1 MAVFSELIKAR
12 LTLLVLLTTL
22 VGYYLGSDSPVE
34 YLRMLHTL
42 FGTAL
47 VAAGAAALNQLIE
60 REHDARMRRTENRP
74 LPSRRITPNS
84 VLLLG
89 VLLSVTGL
97 AWLLFTVN
105 ALTAFLGAVTLASYL
120 FVYTPLKRLTV
131 LNTAVGAI
139 PGALPPLMGWTA
151 ATNTVSAPGWALFAI
166 LFFWQMPHFMA
177 IAWLYREDYSRAG
190 YRMLSGMDPDGRRTA
205 ASAIRNTI
213 ALLVISLFPFLL
225 HLTGRIYLFGALALG
240 LAFLICAVS
249 FARALTPRAARQL
262 FFASILYLP
271 LLLGLLV
278 VDKTA
283 KKLTAPATVG
293 THSPLAGV
301 RG

>member
-1 MAVFSELIKAR
+1 MAVFSELVKAR

-22 VGYYLGSDSPVE
+22 VGYYLGSDSPVDWQ
-34 YLRMLHTL
+34 RMLHTL

-60 REHDARMRRTENRP
+60 REHDARMRRTEGRP
-74 LPSRRITPNS
+74 LPARRITPNA

-89 VLLSVTGL
+89 ALLSVTGL
-97 AWLLFTVN
+97 AWLLFAVN
-105 ALTAFLGAVTLASYL
+105 ALTAFLGAVTLVSYL
-120 FVYTPLKRLTV
+120 FIYTPLKRITV

-139 PGALPPLMGWTA
+139 PGALPPLMGWA
-151 ATNTVSAPGWALFAI
+151 AAAGSVSAPGWALFAI

-177 IAWLYREDYSRAG
+177 ISWLYREDYARAG
-190 YRMLSGMDPDGRRTA
+190 YRMLSGVDPDGRRTA

-213 ALLVISLFPFLL
+213 ALLLISLFPFLL
-225 HLTGRIYLFGALALG
+225 RLNGRTYLLGAIALG
-240 LAFLICAVS
+240 LGFLVCAAW
-249 FARALTPRAARQL
+249 FARALTAQAARRL
-262 FFASILYLP
+262 FFASIVYLP

-278 VDKTA
+278 ADKAA
-283 KKLTAPATVG
+283 KKLTSPATLAPQSEIIG
-293 THSPLAGV
+293 T